1 MDKLVPFLGG
11 GNMPRAIKAT
21 DLRRRTRQV
30 LDWVRID
37 GEKIIVESY
46 NTPQVVI
53 ISYSDYLTYKELE
66 RAEARRRALVG
77 ELQQIATEVSQ
88 RAREVTDEDI
98 PRLVGEAIAA
108 ARELG
113 SSDACG
119 H

>member
-1 MDKLVPFLGG
+1 
-11 GNMPRAIKAT
+11 MPRAIKAT

-30 LDWVRID
+30 LDWVRVD

-46 NTPQVVI
+46 NTPQAVI

-66 RAEARRRALVG
+66 KAEARRRALVG
-77 ELQQIATEVSQ
+77 ELQQIAAKVSQ
-88 RAREVTDEDI
+88 RAQGVAEEDL
-98 PRLVGEAIAA
+98 PTLVGEAIAA

-113 SSDACG
+113 YSDAPG